1 MPTPDTGPRMSDAQS
16 KGVEAMK
23 AAMMVKNVQGCKDT
37 PPLLLCE
44 PLFEP
49 VLEPLP
55 FPGMGS
61 DAVEGARLWKARI
74 MVLACSASP

>member
-1 MPTPDTGPRMSDAQS
+1 MSDVQS
-16 KGVEAMK
+16 RDVEAMK

-49 VLEPLP
+49 VLEPVLEPLP
-55 FPGMGS
+55 FPGMES